1 MIMKI
6 TLLAALI
13 ALTPFSAM
21 AADKEVIKVNGTAIR
36 QSEVV
41 ERLWKRYGPATL
53 EEMVDE
59 LLLRQAAADQKIKA
73 DPKQVER
80 KFERVKRQV
89 GGGEPG
95 SFERQLAENGTTV
108 EKVKAQIA
116 EELVLTEVVRRKSNV
131 TVKDDEVKK
140 AFDLHKEKLGTP
152 PAVHLRHILVKTES
166 EAKDIIAKVNGGGDF
181 KKLAAEKSLAPT
193 GKLKGGD
200 YGFISRGTLP
210 QEIDAIAFQMKPGE
224 LRALP
229 TDRGW
234 HVLQAVAQR
243 AGEAAVFS
251 KVREDLKELIL
262 TEKVK
267 ATLPAYL
274 QELRSKASIVPQ
286 G

>member
-1 MIMKI
+1 MKTAVFAFI
-6 TLLAALI
+6 FTLFPLSAA
-13 ALTPFSAM
+13 
-21 AADKEVIKVNGTAIR
+21 AADKEVVKVNGTGIR
-36 QSEVV
+36 QSEVM

-59 LLLRQAAADQKIKA
+59 LLLRQAAAGQKIKA
-73 DPKQVER
+73 DQKQVDR
-80 KFERVKRQV
+80 KFERIKQQI

-95 SFERQLAENGTTV
+95 SFERQLAENGTSI

-116 EELVLTEVVRRKSNV
+116 EELALTELVRRKSNV

-152 PAVHLRHILVKTES
+152 PAVHLRHILVKTEA
-166 EAKDIIAKVNGGGDF
+166 EAKAIVEQVKGGADF

-200 YGFISRGTLP
+200 YGFVPRGTLP
-210 QEIDAIAFQMKPGE
+210 EEIDGIAFSMKAGE
-224 LRALP
+224 VRAVS

-251 KVREDLKELIL
+251 KVKDDLRELIL

-267 ATLPAYL
+267 ATLPGYL
-274 QELRSKASIVPQ
+274 QELRSKASIEPQ
-286 G
+286 GI